1 MIEQIT
7 HNNKILAIIIR
18 NSFSKEGIEFFTPN
32 DNALQVGY
40 MNRPKEYSIKPHVH
54 YQIPRTI
61 NTLQEVLF
69 IKKGEIRVDFYE
81 DNKNYLFSNNLSKY
95 RSYLKEGNLLI
106 FEIDVIRNIQDQR
119 FIIKN
124 IQFFSKIFHQS
135 NKNLNIYITPNNFGV
150 NVILYFLCTH
160 NLNLKLA

>member
-1 MIEQIT
+1 MVEQIT

-40 MNRPKEYSIKPHVH
+40 MNRPKDYSIKPHVH
-54 YQIPRTI
+54 YKIPRTI

-81 DNKNYLFSNNLSKY
+81 DNKNYLFSNNLSK
-95 RSYLKEGNLLI
+95 G
-106 FEIDVIRNIQDQR
+106 D
-119 FIIKN
+119 FIILVSAGHG
-124 IQFFSKIFHQS
+124 FFMLEESEIIEVKQGPYMEDKDKEKFDPVSYDKIVF
-135 NKNLNIYITPNNFGV
+135 KRE
-150 NVILYFLCTH
+150 
-160 NLNLKLA
+160 

>member
-1 MIEQIT
+1 MVEQIT

-32 DNALQVGY
+32 DYALQVGY

-81 DNKNYLFSNNLSKY
+81 DNKNYLFSNNLSK
-95 RSYLKEGNLLI
+95 G
-106 FEIDVIRNIQDQR
+106 D
-119 FIIKN
+119 FIILVSSGHG
-124 IQFFSKIFHQS
+124 FFMLEESEIIEVKQGPYMEDKDNEKFDPVSDDKIVF
-135 NKNLNIYITPNNFGV
+135 KRE
-150 NVILYFLCTH
+150 
-160 NLNLKLA
+160 

>member
-32 DNALQVGY
+32 DYALQVGY

-81 DNKNYLFSNNLSKY
+81 DNKNYLFSNNLSK
-95 RSYLKEGNLLI
+95 G
-106 FEIDVIRNIQDQR
+106 D
-119 FIIKN
+119 FIILVSAGHG
-124 IQFFSKIFHQS
+124 FFMLEESEIIEVKQGPYMEDKDKEKFDPVSYDKIVF
-135 NKNLNIYITPNNFGV
+135 KRE
-150 NVILYFLCTH
+150 
-160 NLNLKLA
+160 

>member
-40 MNRPKEYSIKPHVH
+40 MNRPKDYSIKPHVH

-81 DNKNYLFSNNLSKY
+81 DNKNYLFSNNLSK
-95 RSYLKEGNLLI
+95 G
-106 FEIDVIRNIQDQR
+106 EIDLIND
-119 FIIKN
+119 K
-124 IQFFSKIFHQS
+124 SKLLFLLLS
-135 NKNLNIYITPNNFGV
+135 ERYILPR
-150 NVILYFLCTH
+150 
-160 NLNLKLA
+160 

>member
-1 MIEQIT
+1 MVEQIT

-40 MNRPKEYSIKPHVH
+40 MNRPKDYSIKPHVH

-81 DNKNYLFSNNLSKY
+81 DNKNYLFSNNLSK
-95 RSYLKEGNLLI
+95 G
-106 FEIDVIRNIQDQR
+106 D
-119 FIIKN
+119 FIILVSAGHGFVMLEESEIIEVK
-124 IQFFSKIFHQS
+124 QGPYMEDKDKEKFDPVSYDKIVF
-135 NKNLNIYITPNNFGV
+135 TRE
-150 NVILYFLCTH
+150 
-160 NLNLKLA
+160 

>member
-1 MIEQIT
+1 MVEQIT

-40 MNRPKEYSIKPHVH
+40 MNRPKDYSIKPHVH
-54 YQIPRTI
+54 YKISRTI

-81 DNKNYLFSNNLSKY
+81 DNKNYLFSNNLSK
-95 RSYLKEGNLLI
+95 G
-106 FEIDVIRNIQDQR
+106 D
-119 FIIKN
+119 FIILVSAGHG
-124 IQFFSKIFHQS
+124 FFMLEESEIIEVKQGPYMEDKDKEKFDPVSYDKIVF
-135 NKNLNIYITPNNFGV
+135 KRE
-150 NVILYFLCTH
+150 
-160 NLNLKLA
+160 

>member
-1 MIEQIT
+1 MVEQIT

-40 MNRPKEYSIKPHVH
+40 MNRPKDYSIKPHVH

-81 DNKNYLFSNNLSKY
+81 DNKNYLFSNNLSK
-95 RSYLKEGNLLI
+95 G
-106 FEIDVIRNIQDQR
+106 D
-119 FIIKN
+119 FIILVSAGHG
-124 IQFFSKIFHQS
+124 FFMLEESEIIEVKQGPYMEDKDKEKFDPVSYDKIVF
-135 NKNLNIYITPNNFGV
+135 KRE
-150 NVILYFLCTH
+150 
-160 NLNLKLA
+160 

>member
-1 MIEQIT
+1 MVEQIT

-40 MNRPKEYSIKPHVH
+40 MNRPKDYSIKPHVH

-81 DNKNYLFSNNLSKY
+81 DNKNYLFSNNLSK
-95 RSYLKEGNLLI
+95 G
-106 FEIDVIRNIQDQR
+106 D
-119 FIIKN
+119 FIILVSAGHG
-124 IQFFSKIFHQS
+124 FFMLEESEIIEVKQGPYIEEKDKEKFDAISDDKI
-135 NKNLNIYITPNNFGV
+135 
-150 NVILYFLCTH
+150 VIIRE
-160 NLNLKLA
+160 

>member
-1 MIEQIT
+1 MVEQIT

-40 MNRPKEYSIKPHVH
+40 MNRPKDYSIKPHVH

-81 DNKNYLFSNNLSKY
+81 DNKNYLFSNNLSK
-95 RSYLKEGNLLI
+95 G
-106 FEIDVIRNIQDQR
+106 D
-119 FIIKN
+119 FIILVSAGHG
-124 IQFFSKIFHQS
+124 FFMLEESEIIEVKQGPYMEDKDKEKFDPVSYDKIVFQKRI
-135 NKNLNIYITPNNFGV
+135 N
-150 NVILYFLCTH
+150 
-160 NLNLKLA
+160 

>member
-1 MIEQIT
+1 MVEQIT

-40 MNRPKEYSIKPHVH
+40 MNRPKDYSIKPHVH

-81 DNKNYLFSNNLSKY
+81 DNKNYLFSNNLSK
-95 RSYLKEGNLLI
+95 G
-106 FEIDVIRNIQDQR
+106 D
-119 FIIKN
+119 FIILVSAGHG
-124 IQFFSKIFHQS
+124 FFMLEESEIIEVKQGPYMEDKDKEKFDPVSYDEIVF
-135 NKNLNIYITPNNFGV
+135 KRE
-150 NVILYFLCTH
+150 
-160 NLNLKLA
+160 

>member
-1 MIEQIT
+1 MVEQIT

-32 DNALQVGY
+32 DYALQVGY

-81 DNKNYLFSNNLSKY
+81 DNKNYLFSNNLSK
-95 RSYLKEGNLLI
+95 G
-106 FEIDVIRNIQDQR
+106 D
-119 FIIKN
+119 FIILVSSGHG
-124 IQFFSKIFHQS
+124 FFMLEESEIIEVKQGPYMEEKDKEKFDPVSYDKIVF
-135 NKNLNIYITPNNFGV
+135 KRE
-150 NVILYFLCTH
+150 
-160 NLNLKLA
+160 

>member
-1 MIEQIT
+1 MVEQII

-40 MNRPKEYSIKPHVH
+40 MNRPKDYSIKPHVH

-81 DNKNYLFSNNLSKY
+81 DNKNYLFSNNLSK
-95 RSYLKEGNLLI
+95 G
-106 FEIDVIRNIQDQR
+106 D
-119 FIIKN
+119 FIILVSAGHG
-124 IQFFSKIFHQS
+124 FFMLEESEIIEVKQGPYMEDKDKEKFDPVSYDKIVF
-135 NKNLNIYITPNNFGV
+135 KRE
-150 NVILYFLCTH
+150 
-160 NLNLKLA
+160 